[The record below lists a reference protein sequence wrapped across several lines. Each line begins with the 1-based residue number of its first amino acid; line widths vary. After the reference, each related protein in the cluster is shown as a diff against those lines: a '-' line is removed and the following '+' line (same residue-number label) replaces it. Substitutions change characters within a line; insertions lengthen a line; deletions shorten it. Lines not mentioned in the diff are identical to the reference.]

1 MIHDIYCCA
10 ILLLLF
16 ITMRY
21 CVFWDVPLGSR
32 QRDRHGIVINYTFL
46 GGVMQTYLYT
56 QMPYVIFVSVIID
69 CKQLLFVNLINLS
82 ISLLRD
88 THFINY
94 SKHRHLFHSKNVC
107 SSLFQGKHLPF
118 SPSPLQGKHIY
129 PFPLPHFAS
138 IFFAYLWSFRWPN
151 YIVTLPRYFSFR
163 LPHLNISNGPPSDE
177 LDNKS
182 RRTWLIKNFSQ
193 LYEYWHEQV
202 KIRKK
207 RWNNKEIKKFYWT

>member
-32 QRDRHGIVINYTFL
+32 QRDRHGFVINYTFL
-46 GGVMQTYLYT
+46 GRVMQTYLYT

-107 SSLFQGKHLPF
+107 SSLLQGKHLPF
-118 SPSPLQGKHIY
+118 SPSPLQGKHL
-129 PFPLPHFAS
+129 PFSPSPLRLN
-138 IFFAYLWSFRWPN
+138 I
-151 YIVTLPRYFSFR
+151 FR
-163 LPHLNISNGPPSDE
+163 LFVILS
-177 LDNKS
+177 L
-182 RRTWLIKNFSQ
+182 TQ
-193 LYEYWHEQV
+193 LYRYTP
-202 KIRKK
+202 
-207 RWNNKEIKKFYWT
+207 EIFLFSTATFKYIYRAPLRRIG